1 MVSSVGT
8 RSFLVRMRTGG
19 WVGLGCAVEERGLV
33 VIRGH
38 EGDEVVNLVVVPAR
52 VREDGEGA
60 VWSRDVRMITIL

>member
-1 MVSSVGT
+1 
-8 RSFLVRMRTGG
+8 
-19 WVGLGCAVEERGLV
+19 LV

-60 VWSRDVRMITIL
+60 IWSRDVRMAPILYHAKSPSARPRL